1 MRQGVRLGN
10 LLRNCKNKIRK
21 ARGDEYWI
29 VSPKE
34 HSVEIYYKILTLRA
48 TSAVEIGLRE
58 IFDY

>member
-1 MRQGVRLGN
+1 MRLGS

-34 HSVEIYYKILTLRA
+34 RSVEIYYKILTLRA